1 LTNALA
7 YFAEAKMKSLV
18 LFDHRMDAYVIGS
31 GEKLEISA
39 DIKNEGEDAFN
50 AMLYLQI
57 PRGVNYINANSRFGP
72 LKLTD
77 YLLNSGCLFQ
87 NTPFSS

>member
-1 LTNALA
+1 
-7 YFAEAKMKSLV
+7 
-18 LFDHRMDAYVIGS
+18 MDAYVIGS

-57 PRGVNYINANSRFGP
+57 PRGVNYINANSRFGSI
-72 LKLTD
+72 KLPD
-77 YLLNSGCLFQ
+77 YSLNSSGLIH
-87 NTPFSS
+87 NTPYSS

>member
-1 LTNALA
+1 
-7 YFAEAKMKSLV
+7 
-18 LFDHRMDAYVIGS
+18 MDAYVIGS

-72 LKLTD
+72 LKLPD
-77 YLLNSGCLFQ
+77 Y
-87 NTPFSS
+87 